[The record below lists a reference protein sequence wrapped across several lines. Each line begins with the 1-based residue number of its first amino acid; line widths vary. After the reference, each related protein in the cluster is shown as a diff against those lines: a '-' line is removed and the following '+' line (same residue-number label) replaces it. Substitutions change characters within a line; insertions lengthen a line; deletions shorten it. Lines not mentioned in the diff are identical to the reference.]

1 MYWLKWQTV
10 AFMRA
15 AKASSNLHTC
25 ASLPELSSLDNAITN
40 KNLMCYIEWRS
51 KCHFNSMRAAT
62 LRLWLVFTFAHLSLC
77 DSTKSSCA
85 GTHCDL
91 CAIYARIYANI
102 NLLAFSGLFCFQSV
116 KVRKTVPMWCRLSSK
131 LWQSCDLTNL
141 NELKRTDS
149 FIRKNF
155 IYRNCTFHAERNAV
169 YKNHNSFAI

>member
-131 LWQSCDLTNL
+131 LWLSCDLTNL

-169 YKNHNSFAI
+169 YKNHNSFA